1 MVYFRQITHLF
12 ITLRSTIQ
20 DMLTPV
26 TILTYL
32 RSINIMIE
40 NRELDL
46 INFDHTPMKD
56 LLVPMKS
63 RVSREYFNLNAYISK
78 QHDIRLPSQ

>member
-40 NRELDL
+40 NRELYL
-46 INFDHTPMKD
+46 INFDHTTMKD

-63 RVSREYFNLNAYISK
+63 RVSREYLNLNAYISK